1 MNRPFRFA
9 RIPELCCLLMA
20 VAASLAFGAEQ
31 ASPLEELHSADQIRR
46 LTADQASRHYPVRL
60 RGVVTFFDDSQFY
73 RFIQDDTAGI
83 YFFIGEGIVNPGLES
98 GQSVEIEG
106 ETNPG
111 EYAPIIM
118 PHRIRILGQGQFP
131 AAKPVPFEQMAS
143 GQEDSQFI
151 EIHGTVR
158 YARYDSQ
165 TRYYLLDIATGGGR
179 FTALATQIPVAR
191 GEDLVDSVIRA
202 RGVCVTRFNRQ
213 RQLFDLRLLVPRP
226 ADVVVETPA
235 PSEPFAVAAAPIG
248 SLLRF
253 RPEGAYGHRVKVRG
267 TVVYHQTNDNTLF
280 IQDATEGLHIETRQD
295 GKLLPGDIVEVLGFP
310 ARGDYTPM
318 MQDAVFR
325 KLGTGQLPIPEDV
338 SADQALNGTRDGRL
352 VRINAIVLDRAR
364 HSQEQ
369 FLVLESGGFIF
380 HAYLDRRNRG
390 VDFAYLENGSKITA
404 TGICVIET
412 GTEWHPGSDW
422 RAKSFRLLLRS
433 PADIFV
439 LQRPPW
445 LTLQK
450 LLWALGLLALVML
463 TAFAWVG
470 VLRRRVHEQTG
481 IIRQKLAAEA
491 ALKER
496 YEDLVENANDVVFT
510 HEIDGRITSINRAGE
525 KLLQRQR
532 EEIVSRNL
540 AELVVAE
547 QRNGVE
553 QWLAQVAK
561 GGEPPS
567 AEWDFL
573 NTTGHRIRLEINS
586 RVLESGGKRVEVESI
601 ARDVTERKRLEREIL
616 EISTREQR
624 RIGHDLHDG
633 VCQHLAG
640 IAYRTDILADQ
651 LEEKGVVESKEV
663 ERISRFI
670 NEVITQTRGVARGLS
685 PARLAEEGLEA
696 ALEELAA
703 NASNLFKI
711 QCRFTCEEPLPPIDD
726 GVLLH
731 LYYIAQEAVSN
742 AAKHGNPSNVNIS
755 LARDGDRFVLTVQD
769 DGVGFQL
776 PATGSAGMGIR
787 IMRYRARFI
796 GASLDLKTQPGRGTQ
811 VSCVFYSAS
820 RASAEGL
827 ADDRA
832 IRQPAASVVR

>member
-1 MNRPFRFA
+1 MNSSFRFLRFA
-9 RIPELCCLLMA
+9 LFCCLFLPA
-20 VAASLAFGAEQ
+20 VPALIPAAEM
-31 ASPLEELHSADQIRR
+31 PLEELRSAEQVRR
-46 LTADQASRHYPVRL
+46 LTAEQAARHYPVRL
-60 RGVVTFFDDSQFY
+60 RGVLTFFDDSQFY

-83 YFFIGEGIVNPGLES
+83 YFYMGEGINNPGLAA
-98 GQSVEIEG
+98 GQLVEIEG

-118 PHRIRILGQGQFP
+118 PHQIRILAPGEFP
-131 AAKPVPFEQMAS
+131 TAKPVPFEQMAS

-158 YARYDSQ
+158 SVRFDEP
-165 TRYYLLDIATGGGR
+165 TKYYLIDIATGGGR
-179 FTALATQIPVAR
+179 LTALATQVPVTLSD
-191 GEDLVDSVIRA
+191 DLVDSVIRA
-202 RGVCVTRFNRQ
+202 RGVCVTRFNKQ

-226 ADVVVETPA
+226 TDLVIETPA
-235 PSEPFAVAAAPIG
+235 PADPFAVAAAPIG

-253 RPEGAYGHRVKVRG
+253 TPEGAYGHRVKVQG
-267 TVVYHQTNDNTLF
+267 TVVYHRTNENTLY
-280 IQDATEGLHIETRQD
+280 IQDGTEGLHVETRLPRQ
-295 GKLLPGDIVEVLGFP
+295 LLPGETVEVLGFP
-310 ARGDYTPM
+310 ARGEYTPM

-325 KLGTGQLPIPEDV
+325 KIASEPPPTPDEVTADEALKGTH
-338 SADQALNGTRDGRL
+338 DGRL
-352 VRINAIVLDRAR
+352 VRIQATVLDRAR

-369 FLVLESGGFIF
+369 FLVLEAGGFIF
-380 HAYLDRRNRG
+380 HAYLARKGRG
-390 VDFAYLENGSKITA
+390 VDFAYLENGSKIAA
-404 TGICVIET
+404 TGVCVVEP
-412 GTEWHPGSDW
+412 GPEWHPGADW

-433 PADIFV
+433 AGDIEV

-445 LTLQK
+445 WTLQK
-450 LLWALGLLALVML
+450 MLWAVGLLALVML
-463 TAFAWVG
+463 TAFAWVA

-496 YEDLVENANDVVFT
+496 YEDLVENANDIVFT
-510 HEIDGRITSINRAGE
+510 HDLDGRVTSINRAGE
-525 KLLQRQR
+525 KLLQRRR
-532 EEIVSRNL
+532 EDIVSKNL
-540 AELVVAE
+540 VELVAEE
-547 QRNGVE
+547 QRAAAE
-553 QWLAQVAK
+553 QWLAQVVK
-561 GGEPPS
+561 GTEPPT

-573 NTTGHRIRLEINS
+573 NAAGQRIRLDMNS
-586 RVLESGGKRVEVESI
+586 RVVESGGKRVEVESI

-651 LEEKGVVESKEV
+651 LQEKGVVESSEV
-663 ERISRFI
+663 ERISRFL

-685 PARLAEEGLEA
+685 PARLAEDGLEA

-703 NASNLFKI
+703 NTSRLFNIK
-711 QCRFTCEEPLPPIDD
+711 CRFACEEPLPPIDA

-731 LYYIAQEAVSN
+731 LFYIAQEAVSN
-742 AAKHGNPSNVNIS
+742 AAKHGNPSNIAIS
-755 LARDGDRFVLTVQD
+755 LARAGDRFALTVQD
-769 DGVGFQL
+769 DGIGFQL

-796 GASLDLKTQPGRGTQ
+796 GASLDLKNQPGHGTQ
-811 VSCVFYSAS
+811 VTCVFYSAS
-820 RASAEGL
+820 RASEEGL
-827 ADDRA
+827 ADERGS
-832 IRQPAASVVR
+832 RQPAPVAK